1 VLEEARE
8 AAMVER
14 DESKKKFAALKLELD
29 RVKAER
35 DESVRVLKLTEEYVN
50 ALEQKV
56 EHDCKLLDRVG
67 GSWKLVRRRWAA
79 RREEPNQDVI
89 DA

>member
-1 VLEEARE
+1 
-8 AAMVER
+8 MVER
-14 DESKKKFAALKLELD
+14 DESRKKFAALKLELD
-29 RVKAER
+29 RVMDERDER